1 MKLTSAALLAGLLF
15 ASGVAF
21 ARPQSTQTGSDQTKP
36 DSNATK
42 SGQSAA
48 NNKKKTPPG
57 GSPSTTP
64 SLPSQPSSDLNAISS
79 GTPASKPVAAQKP
92 APPANSAGLVWVNTE
107 SGVYHKRGTRWYG
120 KTKQG
125 KYMTEA
131 DAKKAGY
138 HAAAKE

>member
-1 MKLTSAALLAGLLF
+1 MKITCAALLVGLLF
-15 ASGVAF
+15 ANGAAL
-21 ARPQSTQTGSDQTKP
+21 ARPGSTQTGSDQTKP

-48 NNKKKTPPG
+48 NKKKASPENNPSPTPS
-57 GSPSTTP
+57 SPSAP
-64 SLPSQPSSDLNAISS
+64 AGDSNPASS
-79 GTPASKPVAAQKP
+79 GTPASKPAAAQKL
-92 APPANSAGLVWVNTE
+92 APLANTAGMVWVNTE
-107 SGVYHKRGTRWYG
+107 SGIYHKRGTRWYG

>member
-1 MKLTSAALLAGLLF
+1 MRITCAALLLGLLF
-15 ASGVAF
+15 ASGVPF

-36 DSNATK
+36 GSNATK
-42 SGQSAA
+42 NSQSAA
-48 NNKKKTPPG
+48 KNKKETPPG
-57 GSPSTTP
+57 NNPSTTP
-64 SLPSQPSSDLNAISS
+64 SSAPAPAANLNAANS
-79 GTPASKPVAAQKP
+79 GAPASKAAAARKP
-92 APPANSAGLVWVNTE
+92 APAGNTAGMVWVNTDT
-107 SGVYHKRGTRWYG
+107 GIYHKPGTRWYG

>member
-15 ASGVAF
+15 ATGVAF
-21 ARPQSTQTGSDQTKP
+21 ARPQSTQTGGDQTKP
-36 DSNATK
+36 DSKATK

-48 NNKKKTPPG
+48 NNKKKAPPG
-57 GSPSTTP
+57 NSPSPTP
-64 SLPSQPSSDLNAISS
+64 SSLSPPADDSNTANSV
-79 GTPASKPVAAQKP
+79 TPGSKPTAAQKS
-92 APPANSAGLVWVNTE
+92 APPANTAGMVWVNME
-107 SGVYHKRGTRWYG
+107 SGIYHKRGTRWYG

-138 HAAAKE
+138 HSAAKE